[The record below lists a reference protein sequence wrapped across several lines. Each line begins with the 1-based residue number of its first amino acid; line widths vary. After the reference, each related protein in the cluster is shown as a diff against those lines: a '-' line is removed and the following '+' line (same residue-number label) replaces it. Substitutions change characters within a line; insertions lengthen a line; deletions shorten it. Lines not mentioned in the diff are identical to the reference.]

1 MRLDE
6 AVLSRTLQTLSE
18 QPFTVDSYDSSHVTG
33 HVDVTKAGRLIL
45 SIANEPGWTMKVD
58 GEAADYDV
66 YDGVFLSVP
75 LTEGSHTIELS
86 YRPAGL
92 TTGLIVSLICLLV
105 FIGIG
110 VVPKRLGK
118 KS

>member
-1 MRLDE
+1 M
-6 AVLSRTLQTLSE
+6 
-18 QPFTVDSYDSSHVTG
+18 
-33 HVDVTKAGRLIL
+33 
-45 SIANEPGWTMKVD
+45 
-58 GEAADYDV
+58 

-110 VVPKRLGK
+110 VAQKRLGK

>member
-1 MRLDE
+1 M
-6 AVLSRTLQTLSE
+6 
-18 QPFTVDSYDSSHVTG
+18 TG

-45 SIANEPGWTMKVD
+45 SIADEPGWTMKVD

-92 TTGLIVSLICLLV
+92 TTGLIVSLICCLCLSESELLRSV
-105 FIGIG
+105 SGKN
-110 VVPKRLGK
+110 PDTRLILCYNF
-118 KS
+118 

>member
-1 MRLDE
+1 M
-6 AVLSRTLQTLSE
+6 
-18 QPFTVDSYDSSHVTG
+18 
-33 HVDVTKAGRLIL
+33 
-45 SIANEPGWTMKVD
+45 
-58 GEAADYDV
+58 

-110 VVPKRLGK
+110 VVRSVWEKNPDTLTDFML
-118 KS
+118 